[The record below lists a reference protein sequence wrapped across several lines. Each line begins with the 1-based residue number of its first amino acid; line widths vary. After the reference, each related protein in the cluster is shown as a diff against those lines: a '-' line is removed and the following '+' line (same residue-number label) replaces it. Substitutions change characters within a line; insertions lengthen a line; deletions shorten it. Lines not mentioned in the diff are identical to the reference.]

1 MYNGGSTPKEF
12 PPVITILEENNNS
25 NEYQI
30 QESQDYLIEIES
42 KPPVMDDDTPHS
54 LKESFDT
61 PLFQKEEA
69 AQIPLQSEAVIE
81 KIDEVEDQ
89 LETSQIL
96 KDATGEMKG
105 QLTINAEVKEEND

>member
-1 MYNGGSTPKEF
+1 
-12 PPVITILEENNNS
+12 
-25 NEYQI
+25 
-30 QESQDYLIEIES
+30 
-42 KPPVMDDDTPHS
+42 MDDDTPHS

-96 KDATGEMKG
+96 AGRDQKSK
-105 QLTINAEVKEEND
+105 LTINAEVKEEND